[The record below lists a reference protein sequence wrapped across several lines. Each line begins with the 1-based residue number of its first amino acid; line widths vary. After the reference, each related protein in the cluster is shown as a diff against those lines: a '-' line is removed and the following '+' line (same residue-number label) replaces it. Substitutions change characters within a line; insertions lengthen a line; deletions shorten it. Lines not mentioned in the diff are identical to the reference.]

1 METKI
6 PIRDIMTKK
15 VITVDVSM
23 NAVDVSNKM
32 MEKDVGCVIVVKK
45 DEPVGVVSER
55 DIVRKLVST
64 DAKSSSMT
72 AKDLMSEPIIT
83 VSDDTSLLDT
93 TKKMAKKNIRRL
105 PVMSNDKMV
114 GIVSE
119 TDIISVSSEMDRIRA
134 EIIEMSRGRA
144 LPREGKMI
152 PQGICEKCGQLAE
165 NLETMDGVSVCE
177 DCRDELFK

>member
-15 VITVDVSM
+15 VITVDVEM
-23 NAVDVSNKM
+23 NAVDISKKM
-32 MEKDVGCVIVVKK
+32 MEKDVGCVIVVKNDK
-45 DEPVGVVSER
+45 PVGIVSER

-64 DAKSSSMT
+64 DVKSSSMT
-72 AKDLMSEPIIT
+72 AEMLMTEPIVT

-93 TKKMAKKNIRRL
+93 TKKMAKNKIRRL
-105 PVMSNDKMV
+105 PVMSGDKMV

-119 TDIISVSSEMDRIRA
+119 TDVVSVSSEMDRIRA
-134 EIIEMSRGRA
+134 EIIEMSRERA
-144 LPREGKMI
+144 SLREGKTI

-165 NLETMDGVSVCE
+165 NLETMNGVLICE
-177 DCRDELFK
+177 DCRDELFR

>member
-15 VITVDVSM
+15 VITVDVGM
-23 NAVDVSNKM
+23 DAVDISKKM
-32 MEKDVGCVIVVKK
+32 MEKDVSCVIVVKSDK
-45 DEPVGVVSER
+45 PVGIVSER

-72 AKDLMSEPIIT
+72 AKDLMTAPIVT
-83 VSDDTSLLDT
+83 VSEDTSLLDT
-93 TKKMAKKNIRRL
+93 TKKMAKKKIRRL
-105 PVMSNDKMV
+105 PVMSQDKMV

-119 TDIISVSSEMDRIRA
+119 TDIISVSSEMGRIRA
-134 EIIEMSRGRA
+134 EIIEMSRERA
-144 LPREGKMI
+144 LLREGKTI
-152 PQGICEKCGQLAE
+152 PQGICEKCGQLVE

-177 DCRDELFK
+177 DCRDELFE